1 MKFSEI
7 PEYISYMN
15 YYSRGDFRNAV
26 EALEEVIKTYKSVLS
41 IDQISDIV
49 RRIGI
54 VKYKAGDELGAVAA
68 YRDAE
73 KQNPTSMLISYQFAK
88 FLLDDLGQRS
98 EGLRKCDKM
107 IQKLNSSVFPETDDD
122 FSSEQYTE
130 MVINL
135 KKKFS
140 W

>member
-1 MKFSEI
+1 MMKFSEM

-15 YYSRGDFRNAV
+15 YYSRSDFPNAV
-26 EALEEVIKTYKSVLS
+26 VALEEAIRNHKSVLS

-54 VKYKAGDELGAVAA
+54 VKYKAGDKMGAIAA

-88 FLLDDLGQRS
+88 FLLSDLGRRS

-107 IQKLNSSVFPETDDD
+107 IQKLNSSFFSETDDD
-122 FSSEQYTE
+122 FSSEQYMQ

-135 KKKFS
+135 KEEFS
-140 W
+140 